1 MNLLDDLVARR
12 RASVALAKRLT
23 PTGAHR
29 DAALGRTDRRD
40 FGAALRAAGSA
51 VAPAI
56 VAEFKRRSPSE
67 GDIDGAAD
75 PASVAVAYERGG
87 ATALSVLTEPSLFG
101 GSLDDLRAARLAC
114 GLPVLCKD
122 IVVDAFQIWEAA
134 AAGADA
140 VLLIAAILDDNL
152 LRGFFALASA
162 LRLAPLVEVHD
173 EGDAV
178 RAVAI
183 GARLIGVNS
192 RDLQSFT
199 VDAKSAARVAAGL
212 PPDCFIIAE
221 SGIRTADDVAAR
233 GRSGARAVL
242 VGEALMR
249 ADDKES
255 AVRGLRGEPR

>member
-1 MNLLDDLVARR
+1 MNQLDGLVAHR
-12 RASVALAKRLT
+12 RASVAQAKRLT
-23 PTGAHR
+23 PTVAHR

-40 FGAALRAAGSA
+40 FAAALRASGSVA
-51 VAPAI
+51 APAI

-67 GDIDGAAD
+67 GDIDPAAD
-75 PASVAVAYERGG
+75 PAAAAVAYELGG
-87 ATALSVLTEPSLFG
+87 AAALSVLTEPSLFG
-101 GSLDDLRAARLAC
+101 GSLDDLRAARAAC

-122 IVVDAFQIWEAA
+122 IVIDAFQIWEAA

-162 LRLAPLVEVHD
+162 LQLSPLVEVHD
-173 EGDAV
+173 ENDAA

-192 RDLQSFT
+192 RDLRSFT
-199 VDAKSAARVAAGL
+199 VDARATERVAAGL
-212 PPDCFIIAE
+212 PPDCFIVAE

-249 ADDKES
+249 AADKES
-255 AVRGLRGEPR
+255 AVRRLRGETR